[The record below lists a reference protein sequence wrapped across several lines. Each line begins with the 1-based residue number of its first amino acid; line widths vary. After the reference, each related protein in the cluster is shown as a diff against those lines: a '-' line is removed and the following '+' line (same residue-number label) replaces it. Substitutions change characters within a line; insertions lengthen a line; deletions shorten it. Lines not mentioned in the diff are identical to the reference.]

1 MDSNLNEILKELKKL
16 RQENIDLK
24 NKNAQLERKELQY
37 AQKFMRAK
45 TSGTLEEPVN
55 VPNGE
60 KGIEDLI
67 EKYNKK
73 NDDLTTQLLSISDQL
88 RQFTNDKKNF
98 DNYKNEA
105 EIYKKQYLDIKNKYD
120 DIVDKYN
127 RVIHD
132 KNEKLCNCIS
142 ERMTIINEN
151 MKDIKYEPSMSA
163 EDASRRASLN
173 QNIKNEIVYEI
184 KEMLNMNNM
193 NNNVFG
199 YNTSSR
205 TRSTSVI
212 NKSEPIVVK
221 KASAKFEELIKPF
234 SGRYLS
240 NNITNVIE
248 KFESDPFFDVTY
260 QINIDEQNNKKIKM
274 YYSDML
280 DMKTIKELS
289 KQKLIYISIYNSL
302 NNNSKCIIG
311 NLIQK
316 KCNCDNKFNKNCVNV
331 NYNNNIAI
339 LSYQSTQY
347 NESITKCLSSLS
359 SISLLVIGLLSDYN
373 IDLIESQIK
382 TNDTVVI
389 IHMLNLFTLKSDI
402 DYYVE
407 NYMIPYFKS
416 KDLKIKKSYMLSIK
430 EIYETKSN
438 KNLWYYSQT
447 DGNRKIIHLIIA
459 KESTEAGNFYNATTV
474 QFLLKYIQEQ
484 KSSIIDI
491 ENSLKNYSI
500 ESQSESVTNSYSPEY
515 SYQFI
520 NKKTFMINVDICDI
534 IDGIEVTMTN
544 NDNKEYDINI
554 KGERV
559 MKNKILNDAPESYSN
574 RKSGRFELGL
584 KIPYD
589 LLEGFDVDGYKL
601 YIEEGTLIIK
611 INKI

>member
-16 RQENIDLK
+16 RQENVDLK

-37 AQKFMRAK
+37 AQKFMRAR
-45 TSGTLEEPVN
+45 TSGTLEEQVN
-55 VPNGE
+55 VP
-60 KGIEDLI
+60 KGDKDIEDLI

-73 NDDLTTQLLSISDQL
+73 NDELTTQLLSISDQL

-120 DIVDKYN
+120 NIVDKYN
-127 RVIHD
+127 RLIQD
-132 KNEKLCNCIS
+132 KNEKLCSCIS

-151 MKDIKYEPSMSA
+151 MKDIKYESSMSA

-173 QNIKNEIVYEI
+173 QNIKNEIIYEI
-184 KEMLNMNNM
+184 KEMLNANNM

-205 TRSTSVI
+205 TRSTSVV
-212 NKSEPIVVK
+212 NRSEPIVVK
-221 KASAKFEELIKPF
+221 RSSAKFEELIKPF
-234 SGRYLS
+234 SGRSLS

-260 QINIDEQNNKKIKM
+260 QINVDEQNNKKIKM

-289 KQKLIYISIYNSL
+289 KQKLIYVSLFNSL
-302 NNNSKCIIG
+302 NCNSKCIIG

-316 KCNCDNKFNKNCVNV
+316 KCNSDNKINSNCVNV
-331 NYNNNIAI
+331 NYTNNFAI

-347 NESITKCLSSLS
+347 NESISKCLSSMS

-382 TNDTVVI
+382 KNDIVVI
-389 IHMLNLFTLKSDI
+389 IHMLNVFSLKSDV
-402 DYYVE
+402 DYYVD

-416 KDLKIKKSYMLSIK
+416 KELKIKKSYMLSIK
-430 EIYETKSN
+430 EIYENKSN

-447 DGNRKIIHLIIA
+447 DANRKIVHLIMA
-459 KESTEAGNFYNATTV
+459 KESTEAGNFYNTTTI

-484 KSSIIDI
+484 KSSIVDI

-500 ESQSESVTNSYSPEY
+500 ESQSEPLTNSYCPEY

-534 IDGIEVTMTN
+534 VDGIEVTMTN

-559 MKNKILNDAPESYSN
+559 MKNKILNEAPESYSN